1 MESIRDLEDLL
12 LPADD
17 QVLLPGNTGD
27 CRIVV
32 FKQFRF
38 IRALCI
44 ELYDAGL
51 TQGGKIKNPLSAV
64 SAADAMLLATTDPE
78 ALLFYAAVN
87 RFQHPPTGVK
97 SAAEIRALKT
107 IIKNPLGFR
116 FFYHDASF
124 SENVSAGS
132 LREIKVGAVLQQLVL
147 RVQEAG
153 PFYQLS
159 LQVGMSEQF
168 VAPAALTILHDY
180 FLLQEGRAWLVSN
193 LTQLRLLQVFSARPQ
208 IQVPA
213 AQFAAFQ
220 EKVLTKLEEK
230 ITVVHEYIVA
240 ATKAELEA
248 AGLIGAQEYIIYLSD
263 LGQYV
268 MINPVM
274 RYGSVEVPV
283 RSKKMLYLPDAR
295 NRLMAMARDEKAEDA
310 FIALLLRQHPHFME
324 QLEEGLTYFY
334 LHRDRFLN
342 EDWFLQAFTQWRAA
356 GISIFGFNQLKGN
369 KLNGYAGEISV
380 QVQSGLNWFNVN
392 LRVQFGSQQATL
404 KQLQQAVRNKGR
416 FVQLDDGTLGILP
429 EAWIDRMGKFFF
441 AADIVGDE
449 LLIPRTKFDSVA
461 ELFAPDEMDAPV
473 KDTLR
478 LLAEKLNQ
486 VSTIEPVAP
495 PADLKATLRGY
506 QQEGLSWLY
515 FLHQHQLGGVLAD
528 DMGLGK
534 TLQVIAFMLQLKADG
549 YTDTH
554 LLVVPTSLLFN
565 WQQELRR
572 FAPSLRCIT
581 LHGAGRNKD
590 TEAFDDADLVLTSYG
605 TLLAD
610 LHHLRRYPFG
620 YVFLDEAQQIK
631 NPGSQRYHAASLL
644 RSKNRIAITG
654 TPMENN
660 TMDLYAQLSFVCPGL
675 LGTKKSFQDLYLK
688 PIDQFEDSRRTAEL
702 QRKVAPFI
710 LRRTKEAVMPELPDK
725 TEQVLYCQM
734 SEKQRAV
741 YGAYEQ
747 DLREYLEGK
756 MQDEIMR
763 SSIHVLRGLT
773 QLRQICNDPRLLKAE
788 SLQGEGSAKID
799 LLLEQLPQKAAQHKI
814 LVFSQFVSMLDLLAA
829 ELDKIGLP
837 YVTLT
842 GATRNR
848 EAVVAQFQDDPGVR
862 VFLLSL
868 KAGGVGLN
876 LTAASYV
883 YLADP
888 WWNPAVE
895 AQAIDR
901 AYRIGQHR
909 NVQAIRLI
917 CKDTVEEKILLLQ
930 QQKKALT
937 EGMISS
943 GQDFFSSLT
952 PGDWQTIL
960 S

>member
-1 MESIRDLEDLL
+1 MESIRDLEELL

-64 SAADAMLLATTDPE
+64 SAADAMLLATTNPE

-132 LREIKVGAVLQQLVL
+132 LREIKVGAVVQQLVL

-159 LQVGMSEQF
+159 LQVGMAEQF
-168 VAPAALTILHDY
+168 VALAALTILHDY
-180 FLLQEGRAWLVSN
+180 FLLQEGSAWLVAN

-208 IQVPA
+208 IHIPA

-230 ITVVHEYIVA
+230 ITVVHEYIEA

-295 NRLMAMARDEKAEDA
+295 NRLMAMARDERAEDA

-342 EDWFLQAFTQWRAA
+342 EDWFLQAFAQWRAA

-369 KLNGYAGEISV
+369 KLNGYSGEISV

-404 KQLQQAVRNKGR
+404 KQLQQAVRNKSR

-449 LLIPRTKFDSVA
+449 LQIPRTKFDTVA
-461 ELFAPDEMDAPV
+461 ELFAPDELDAPV

-478 LLAEKLNQ
+478 LLSEKLNQ
-486 VSTIEPVAP
+486 VSTIEPIAP

-549 YTDTH
+549 YSDTH

-572 FAPSLRCIT
+572 FAPSLRCLT

-590 TEAFDDADLVLTSYG
+590 TEAFADVDLVLTSYG

-747 DLREYLEGK
+747 ELREYLEGK

-883 YLADP
+883 YLVDP

-930 QQKKALT
+930 QQKKELT

-952 PGDWQTIL
+952 PEDWKTIL